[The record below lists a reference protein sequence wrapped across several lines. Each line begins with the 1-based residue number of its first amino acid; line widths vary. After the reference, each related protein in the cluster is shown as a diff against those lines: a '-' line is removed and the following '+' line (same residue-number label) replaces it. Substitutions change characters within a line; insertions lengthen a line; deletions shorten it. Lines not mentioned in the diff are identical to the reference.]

1 MAKRYSSPLL
11 RELKSQID
19 PKTKERTKVR
29 MKISAWIEDQ
39 LKEKGWTKKELAE
52 RLEQHPSVVTKWLSG
67 THNFTSD
74 TLADIQRVFGKPLF
88 SFVPENKVFTVKMVL
103 QQSIKAQ
110 TSSKASSY
118 STWYDILKPSPKTK
132 SIFESHVKIPNQVVN
147 EC

>member
-19 PKTKERTKVR
+19 PQTKERTKVR

-39 LKEKGWTKKELAE
+39 LKEKRWTKKEFAD
-52 RLEQHPSVVTKWLSG
+52 RIGQNPSVITKWLSG

-88 SFVPENKVFTVKMVL
+88 SFTPEKKVFNIKMVF

-110 TSSKASSY
+110 PSPKESGY
-118 STWYDILKPSPKTK
+118 SIWYDILKSPSKSK
-132 SIFESHVKIPNQVVN
+132 SIFESHIKIPNQVVH
-147 EC
+147 ES